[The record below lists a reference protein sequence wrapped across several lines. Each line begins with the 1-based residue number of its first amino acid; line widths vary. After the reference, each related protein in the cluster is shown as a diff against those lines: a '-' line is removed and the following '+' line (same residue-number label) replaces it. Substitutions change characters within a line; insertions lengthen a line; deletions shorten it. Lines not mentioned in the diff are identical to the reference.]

1 MPSDPRTIVRY
12 VKYSGDFCYDS
23 PEHHHECDFL
33 VHNADGEPW
42 CFLYGYAYN
51 DPDALER
58 HRCGYTMRCKA
69 CKQEYL

>member
-1 MPSDPRTIVRY
+1 MPQLQHSVIRIL
-12 VKYSGDFCYDS
+12 KYSGDFCYDS

-51 DPDALER
+51 DPDPLKK
-58 HRCGYTMRCKA
+58 HSCGYVMRGKLCR
-69 CKQEYL
+69 EVNV